1 MLRENKKIIEP
12 SSTIGSILKRYEIII
27 KAISISRAWHAL
39 YLMKQGTFGFLT
51 NPANKIINN
60 KKLPKGTDFSIIAI
74 GRVINNS
81 IFKKEY
87 LYNKKYPKGID
98 AFNGK
103 VYKNTD
109 EILWNI

>member
-1 MLRENKKIIEP
+1 MHNVNIKIIEP
-12 SSTIGSILKRYEIII
+12 NSTMGNILKRYEIII
-27 KAISISRAWHAL
+27 KAISISNAWHAL
-39 YLMKQGTFGFLT
+39 YLTKQGTFGFLA

-60 KKLPKGTDFSIIAI
+60 KKLPKGNDFSIIAI
-74 GRVINNS
+74 GKVSNNS

-87 LYNKKYPKGID
+87 LQNKKYPKGID

-109 EILWNI
+109 ESLWKI